1 MGKPVGPPH
10 AWDLF
15 IFVLESVRTNR
26 VYSQMNKKNL
36 KHFDHLPSQFN
47 RFCLFIDYQK
57 LRQDCLYYK
66 CLQTRKSQL
75 SNYLPS
81 NQSQVSNYLP
91 SNQTTPK
98 FYLHSL
104 KFLYCIPDS
113 RLLKF
118 IDYLTLTCASLGQI
132 KT

>member
-10 AWDLF
+10 AWDLL

-36 KHFDHLPSQFN
+36 KHFDHLPSHFN

-75 SNYLPS
+75 
-81 NQSQVSNYLP
+81 SNYLP

-118 IDYLTLTCASLGQI
+118 IDYLTLTCTSLGQI